1 MVLEVSRI
9 YSTQT
14 CVHQRRIYQGQ
25 GKICNPIKAPMKDD
39 AAFQLYLE
47 DSPSIKHAI
56 EAAGSLANAV
66 FSI

>member
-1 MVLEVSRI
+1 
-9 YSTQT
+9 
-14 CVHQRRIYQGQ
+14 VHQRRIYQGQ